1 MTSNELLIRLSK
13 LMPSQFE
20 LVLSL
25 GSIPRELLSGSTA
38 PQVTRAA
45 EVMRYIEQHN
55 QLEQV
60 ARIVQQVDTG
70 GGAAG
75 SGPR

>member
-1 MTSNELLIRLSK
+1 MTSNELLTRLSK
-13 LMPSQFE
+13 LLPPQFE
-20 LVLSL
+20 EVLYRAQIPL
-25 GSIPRELLSGSTA
+25 GYLPGPTA
-38 PQVTRAA
+38 SQTERAVG
-45 EVMRYIEQHN
+45 VMRYIEQHN